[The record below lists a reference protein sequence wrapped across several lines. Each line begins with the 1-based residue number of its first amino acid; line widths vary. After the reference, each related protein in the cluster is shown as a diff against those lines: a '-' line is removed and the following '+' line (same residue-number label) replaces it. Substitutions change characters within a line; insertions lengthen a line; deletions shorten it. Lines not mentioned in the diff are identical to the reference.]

1 LKRLVCN
8 TFIKMHL
15 LSDPSVRSRLGL
27 EELYRDHFRSDMGSW
42 VHPHILCSKSHRPPR
57 DDRVVGA
64 GKRERAKIL
73 IFHDLL

>member
-1 LKRLVCN
+1 
-8 TFIKMHL
+8 MHL

-64 GKRERAKIL
+64 GKRERGKNQTIWDD
-73 IFHDLL
+73 FDHFVKLLGD